1 MSKTTVVIAAV
12 AALAAGTL
20 TGTGAAAGT
29 PTGPSP
35 VVRTA
40 DGAVRGTLTGTARV
54 FHGIPYAAPPARWKA
69 PRPVRAWRGVRD
81 ATEPGAACAQ
91 SGAIP
96 VKGPKSDAED
106 CLFVN
111 VTTPRAE
118 APAPRP
124 VMVWLHGGDHEDG
137 EGAMYGAQRLAAGGD
152 VVVVT
157 VNYRLGAL
165 GYLGDGNFGLQ
176 DQQAALRWV
185 RANAAAFGGDPR
197 NVTLFGESGGA
208 RSICANLVSPASA
221 GLFHRAVLQS
231 GPCLDDDETLTRAE
245 ALRHARH
252 LEGKFKKPLRTVS
265 AAELVAADDEET
277 RYGPVY
283 GTRLLPDTPREAF
296 ASGRFNRVPVL
307 HGINRDEETFRVY
320 GLELSRQRLLDEH
333 DVRAYVTGAYGAEV
347 AEKVLARYPAS
358 AYGGSYGR
366 ALAAAMTDA
375 VWGRSAIATDDAL
388 GAHADVRVRVLRA
401 GQPVVQGLPAGE
413 LPGRRPAPRRAAV
426 SVRPGM
432 GRAADGG
439 AAAPVRRADGNL
451 VGLRA
456 HRPRP
461 VEAVHAGRAA
471 HRCHLVRGRPPHRPG
486 EGAQPLLLE
495 GRLRLLNRWDLPGS
509 HIGLYLDS
517 ITSIALECAHSPP
530 PRPHPESNYRSG

>member
-12 AALAAGTL
+12 AALAVGTL
-20 TGTGAAAGT
+20 TGTGAAAGA

-40 DGAVRGTLTGTARV
+40 DGAVRGTLTETARV
-54 FHGIPYAAPPARWKA
+54 FQGIPYAAPPARWKA
-69 PRPVRAWRGVRD
+69 PRPVRAWHGVRE

-111 VTTPRAE
+111 VTTPRAA

-231 GPCLDDDETLTRAE
+231 GPCMDDDETLTRAE

-252 LEGKFKKPLRTVS
+252 LEREFDKPLHTVS

-375 VWGRSAIATDDAL
+375 VWGRSAIATNDAL
-388 GAHADVRVRVLRA
+388 GARTPTYAYEFSEQDNPWFKDFPRA
-401 GQPVVQGLPAGE
+401 SFPVGAPHLAE
-413 LPGRRPAPRRAAV
+413 LPYLFDLAWAEPLTAEQRRLSAALTGIW
-426 SVRPGM
+426 SDFART
-432 GRAADGG
+432 GRAPWKPYTPDAPHT
-439 AAAPVRRADGNL
+439 AAISSEG
-451 VGLRA
+451 
-456 HRPRP
+456 
-461 VEAVHAGRAA
+461 VH
-471 HRCHLVRGRPPHRPG
+471 PT
-486 EGAQPLLLE
+486 
-495 GRLRLLNRWDLPGS
+495 DLAKD
-509 HIGLYLDS
+509 HN
-517 ITSIALECAHSPP
+517 HSFWK
-530 PRPHPESNYRSG
+530 GV